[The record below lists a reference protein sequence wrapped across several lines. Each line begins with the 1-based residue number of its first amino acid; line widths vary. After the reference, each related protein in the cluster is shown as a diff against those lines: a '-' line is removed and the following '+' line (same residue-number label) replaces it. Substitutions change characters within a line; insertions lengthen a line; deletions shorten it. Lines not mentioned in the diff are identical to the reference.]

1 MTLKEEF
8 KILREELS
16 KKPDSKIVPTFIITG
31 LEKLGYRIDDLE
43 APKPDGTVKI
53 RGNEYSVFGE
63 QGNFNKL
70 FGAHH
75 EVASIL
81 KSKSKLGEMSYEW
94 FYGLPATDDHEL
106 LAKQIFREKGI
117 EMDFRDLRTD
127 FREGGN
133 LIENLEGDNKK
144 IAKRI
149 FENPHDSFRIAVKGS
164 YEINDSMFS
173 GNIISAIEQ
182 ENKPK
187 RKVKP

>member
-8 KILREELS
+8 KTLREELS

-31 LEKLGYRIDDLE
+31 LEKLGYRTDDLE

-70 FGAHH
+70 FGAHQ

-81 KSKSKLGEMSYEW
+81 KSKSKLGEISYAW
-94 FYGLPATDDHEL
+94 LYGLPATDDHEL

-117 EMDFRDLRTD
+117 EMSFRDLKND
-127 FREGGN
+127 FKEGGN

-144 IAKRI
+144 IAKQI

-173 GNIISAIEQ
+173 GNIINAIDQ